1 MNTNE
6 ALKMKVRGNLM
17 IKFML

>member
-6 ALKMKVRGNLM
+6 ALKMKGKGNMM